1 LTDLLVVLKMN
12 KPPTT
17 LLQTVCALAAAQ
29 ACERASPGG
38 STTPAKPVASTATE
52 QPSAVPSPSASTDG
66 MVLIKGAMLLMG
78 TDDAFPYEGPA
89 HRVTMKF
96 FWIDRHK
103 VTVGEFARFAKTTN
117 YKTEAEK
124 FGWSGVF
131 DVKAGEW
138 KEWMARTG
146 GILKVLTHRRSLRN
160 RACTQNFQ

>member
-1 LTDLLVVLKMN
+1 
-12 KPPTT
+12 
-17 LLQTVCALAAAQ
+17 
-29 ACERASPGG
+29 
-38 STTPAKPVASTATE
+38 
-52 QPSAVPSPSASTDG
+52 

-138 KEWMARTG
+138 KRVDGADWRHPEGPDTSAKPQEPGVHPEFSITPRERG
-146 GILKVLTHRRSLRN
+146 LNRRRILSTNVKV
-160 RACTQNFQ
+160 